1 MSDDEIARLQ
11 DDQYA
16 GRATVRQST
25 RDINVAMC
33 EDTHIRYGKSE
44 AERET
49 ERRKLRVPVHV
60 PRYGRRAL
68 RARRRDI
75 A

>member
-1 MSDDEIARLQ
+1 MTRLQ
-11 DDQYA
+11 DCKMTNTLDGRRS
-16 GRATVRQST
+16 GRARG
-25 RDINVAMC
+25 NVAMC

>member
-1 MSDDEIARLQ
+1 MTRLQ
-11 DDQYA
+11 DCKMTNTLDGRRS
-16 GRATVRQST
+16 GRARGNAI
-25 RDINVAMC
+25 INVAMC